1 MERTLR
7 HVVTALDIV
16 SGSLFALAIG
26 LNFANVVGRYAFH
39 APIFWAEEI
48 TTLLVV
54 WAVCLLSFRL
64 TYRGEHLVTEVT
76 PLFLPPRAVWV
87 LRIIATALCTG
98 AAVFLG
104 FYAYKIVEMLSRL
117 SQVTIAAEI
126 PKAFAN
132 GAILAAFMLAAL
144 GGVCRIVRLCRETP
158 SRDESPTPLSANAI
172 SAEGGVK

>member
-1 MERTLR
+1 MERITR
-7 HVVTALDIV
+7 PIIRTLDIL
-16 SGSLFALAIG
+16 SGALFAMAIG

-76 PLFLPPRAVWV
+76 PLFLPPRVVWV
-87 LRIIATALCTG
+87 LRILATALCSA

-104 FYAYKIVEMLSRL
+104 FYAYRIVEMLSRL

-126 PKAFAN
+126 PKALAN

-144 GGVCRIVRLCRETP
+144 GGVCRIAKLCGECPR
-158 SRDESPTPLSANAI
+158 RDESPAPLSANAI